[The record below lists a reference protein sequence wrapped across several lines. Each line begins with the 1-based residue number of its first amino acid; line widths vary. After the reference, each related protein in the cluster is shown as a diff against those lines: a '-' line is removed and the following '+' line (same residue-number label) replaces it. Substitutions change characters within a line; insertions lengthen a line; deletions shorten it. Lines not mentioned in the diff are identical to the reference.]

1 MTATLDRIDGLADAE
16 AAAAGTASGKPR
28 KTRTSIATWRLI
40 DWRVM
45 LGALL
50 LGGLIHIGIVMS
62 LPLRQG
68 NSTLQ
73 RLRTELPVNRAVI
86 LPAVSAV
93 KQLVP
98 FLVPDAAY
106 AICRYDVSVD
116 SLRIS
121 TALLDQGWMLTL
133 HTASGDNYYVMP
145 GQAKRT
151 DVTFV
156 IMPGVAALDVGPVP
170 RRFGTSGE
178 VQIPSPT
185 AEGVVMVRAPYKGIA
200 FRGQT
205 EAALAQTVCA
215 PVKR

>member
-16 AAAAGTASGKPR
+16 AAPAGTASGKPR